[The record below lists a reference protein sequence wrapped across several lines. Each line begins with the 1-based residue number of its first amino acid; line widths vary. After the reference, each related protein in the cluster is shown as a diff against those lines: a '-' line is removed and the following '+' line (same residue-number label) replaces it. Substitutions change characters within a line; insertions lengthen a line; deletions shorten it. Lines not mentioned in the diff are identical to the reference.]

1 MLQIL
6 LTMNSKSVRSSLA
19 KNTNARLNRKKKA
32 KAPNKGQEKRCV
44 DHFRML
50 GQSEVFT
57 PLGYI
62 DLLTSE
68 YIVEFKIYSKAKDAL
83 GQILCYSNF
92 IRPRKKLLIVLFGK
106 GLSTWK
112 AYDLFVKVCLL
123 YNVEVFKLSHNLKYS
138 ELKLYLTKK

>member
-1 MLQIL
+1 
-6 LTMNSKSVRSSLA
+6 MNLKSINSSLA
-19 KNTNARLNRKKKA
+19 KNTNARLKRKKKP

-44 DHFRML
+44 DHFREL
-50 GQSEVFT
+50 GQSEVPT

-68 YIVEFKIYSKAKDAL
+68 YIVEFKIYTKAKDAL

-92 IRPRKKLLIVLFGK
+92 IKPRKKLLIVLFGK

-112 AYDLFVKVCLL
+112 AYDLFVKVCLS

-138 ELKLYLTKK
+138 ELKLYLSKK